1 MVFNNSLKIHSP
13 TSDRWHQVVRTQ
25 GQSRTHPSMKSAT
38 SNQQLLI
45 FHLIRNQIKHKK
57 SSIIPPPSYCTRL
70 SHLDETQNAKQEPAN
85 PHDSNPPPPTW
96 MRGATAS
103 QRSLKP
109 KQSVVP
115 KPLCDAQGA
124 QSAPKHLIS
133 RRMQCATGARAAY
146 TTQIVRRYNV
156 RCVSRLARPEVI
168 VLFGTLSENTASLVR
183 LRLKQLGELD
193 WRCTVPLRRWPD
205 DCMPT
210 LWRIRVQPRAV
221 FK

>member
-1 MVFNNSLKIHSP
+1 MAPGSTDTEPVQDAPINEVGDIQP
-13 TSDRWHQVVRTQ
+13 TTSHISSDT
-25 GQSRTHPSMKSAT
+25 KSDKT
-38 SNQQLLI
+38 NE
-45 FHLIRNQIKHKK
+45 
-57 SSIIPPPSYCTRL
+57 IPPPSYCTRL
-70 SHLDETQNAKQEPAN
+70 SHPDETQNAKPEPAN
-85 PHDSNPPPPTW
+85 PHDSNPPSPTR
-96 MRGATAS
+96 MCGATAS

-109 KQSVVP
+109 KQSVVS

-133 RRMQCATGARAAY
+133 RQMQCATGARAAY
-146 TTQIVRRYNV
+146 TTQIVRRYHV

-168 VLFGTLSENTASLVR
+168 VLFGTLSENTASLGR
-183 LRLKQLGELD
+183 LPLKQLGELD

-221 FK
+221 FKRNCPHLALFLFGILFVRL